1 MMDAK
6 ACSRGKVRV
15 LGRCI
20 TANSDSVYNKF
31 LKDAEN
37 RGHDH
42 TRIDKV
48 VRNKFVATWAEVEA
62 GKKFY
67 NWTLEDIG
75 NRYKIIGG
83 KTWRAGKDMLF
94 PTGLVYSRQINMHL
108 WDKYP
113 KVN

>member
-1 MMDAK
+1 MTVK
-6 ACSRGKVRV
+6 ACLKGKVNV
-15 LGRCI
+15 LGRC
-20 TANSDSVYNKF
+20 TNANSDNVYKKF
-31 LKDAEN
+31 LNDAEK

-62 GKKFY
+62 GKQFY

-83 KTWRAGKDMLF
+83 KTWRAGDDMLF
-94 PTGLVYSRQINMHL
+94 PTKLVNSRQINMHL
-108 WDKYP
+108 WDKYQ
-113 KVN
+113 KVG

>member
-1 MMDAK
+1 MDAK
-6 ACSRGKVRV
+6 TCSKGKVAV

-20 TANSDSVYNKF
+20 TANPANVYKSF

-62 GKKFY
+62 GKSFH
-67 NWTLEDIG
+67 NWVLEDIG

-94 PTGLVYSRQINMHL
+94 PNELVHRRQINMHL
-108 WDKYP
+108 WDEYP
-113 KVN
+113 KVD